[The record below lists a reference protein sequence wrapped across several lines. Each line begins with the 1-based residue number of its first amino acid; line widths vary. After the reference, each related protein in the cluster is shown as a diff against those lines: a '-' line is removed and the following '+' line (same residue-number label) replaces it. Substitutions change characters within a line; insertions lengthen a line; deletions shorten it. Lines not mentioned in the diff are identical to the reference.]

1 MRGDSGTLS
10 ETDEGRGYVYI
21 WEEERFMLK
30 RGNLFCVTPE
40 LRLRISVPVTP
51 KCNT

>member
-1 MRGDSGTLS
+1 MRGDFGILL
-10 ETDEGRGYVYI
+10 EIDEGRGYVYI

-30 RGNLFCVTPE
+30 RGNLFCVILE
-40 LRLRISVPVTP
+40 LRLRISVLVIF